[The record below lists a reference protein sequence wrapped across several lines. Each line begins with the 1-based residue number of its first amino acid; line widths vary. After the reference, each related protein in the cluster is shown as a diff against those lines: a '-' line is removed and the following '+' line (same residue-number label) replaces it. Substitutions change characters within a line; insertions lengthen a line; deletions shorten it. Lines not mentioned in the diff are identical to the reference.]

1 MSILYLKITSKD
13 DTIYDTYEGLSENSN
28 IQEND
33 AGWNLKQKMH
43 QLTSDALVTTK
54 YYYTPSV
61 NSYHKCT
68 FVNDS
73 DAVEV
78 TNLIEAETTWNIV
91 EIEIISESDFNTAID
106 GNELT
111 DLLSWI

>member
-1 MSILYLKITSKD
+1 MSILYLKIKSVN
-13 DTIYDTYEGLSENSN
+13 DTIYDTFEEMSESNN

-33 AGWNLKQKMH
+33 AGWNFKQKMN
-43 QLTSDALVTTK
+43 QLTGDALVTTK

-61 NSYHKCT
+61 NSYFKCT

-91 EIEIISESDFNTAID
+91 KIEIISDTDFNTAIGD
-106 GNELT
+106 NGLT
-111 DLLSWI
+111 DIISWT